1 MNKSRIST
9 FFFNRISKHHINFI
23 VYFSASAVKK
33 KLGGSRSSLV
43 SSSLGPSF
51 GSKKSEVDSAET
63 ELGFLY
69 DNYLQTL
76 MTDVLLKKKAH
87 EKENKILNQL
97 GSINKE
103 QDLGNEKLA
112 KMKAREK
119 DIRYLSILQNTLDM
133 LVTEI
138 RSNIGNKN

>member
-1 MNKSRIST
+1 M
-9 FFFNRISKHHINFI
+9 
-23 VYFSASAVKK
+23 
-33 KLGGSRSSLV
+33 
-43 SSSLGPSF
+43 PSF
-51 GSKKSEVDSAET
+51 GLKRSEIDNNADT
-63 ELGFLY
+63 ELGLLY

-76 MTDVLLKKKAH
+76 MTDILLKKKGT

-103 QDLGNEKLA
+103 QYLGNEKLA

-119 DIRYLSILQNTLDM
+119 DIRYLSALQNTLDI

-138 RSNIGNKN
+138 RSNIGKQN